1 MERRQHHRARICLP
15 VRLRWSTPFAQ
26 KIESAESID
35 ASRTGLLVSTKEPHS
50 PGVLIWVTFPYDNS
64 LSDGQPEIPA
74 RVVRCDEMLELVRAT
89 NARESVQTEGAF
101 KRERAAKMSQLVRE
115 LGILDGPATRTVAFQ
130 FERQFHYTSD
140 GNGHDNK
147 LERRGSPRRAL
158 AVPVRVRPEGVPW
171 FEEAMSIDFSEK
183 GMRFRSYREYGMG
196 DPVKVAFQ
204 DSTSTPWAVNGD
216 VRCRVMRVAPVANSF
231 GLDVTVCR
239 EM

>member
-1 MERRQHHRARICLP
+1 MERRQHHRAHMRLP

-26 KIESAESID
+26 KIELAESID

-74 RVVRCDEMLELVRAT
+74 RVVRCDEVLELVRST

-101 KRERAAKMSQLVRE
+101 KRERTAKMNQLVRE
-115 LGILDGPATRTVAFQ
+115 LGIFDGPATRTVAFQ
-130 FERQFHYTSD
+130 FERKFHYTFS

-171 FEEAMSIDFSEK
+171 FEEAMSIDFCEK

-196 DPVKVAFQ
+196 DRVKVAFQ

-216 VRCRVMRVAPVANSF
+216 VRCHVIRVAPVTDSF
-231 GLDVTVCR
+231 ALDVTVCR
-239 EM
+239 ET